1 MHSIISRIIPQR
13 ACAVP
18 FFAAISLLACA
29 QAYAQS
35 DAASYPARPVRIIVP
50 QSPGASTDL
59 TARLVARSLSEAW
72 RQPVVVDN
80 RPGAGTIIGTELVV
94 RAAPDGH
101 TLMVVASGITVN
113 PSMHKR
119 LPYDTARDLAP
130 VSQLTRFSN
139 LLAAHP
145 SFAARSLQDVL
156 ALAKAKP
163 GTINYASAGLASG
176 THMSMELLKTMTGI
190 DLVHIP
196 YTGGGPAVTAAIG
209 GQVQLNIGTTVGVLP
224 HVRSGKLRAIA
235 VTTAARSPA
244 APEVPTFAES
254 GVTGYD
260 HGPWNGLFAPAK
272 TSPVVLAKIHAE
284 VVRALQAPEVRKV
297 FANEGV
303 EVVANAPEAFAALV
317 RTELMMWAKVV
328 KAAGIK
334 AE

>member
-1 MHSIISRIIPQR
+1 MGLGVMAV
-13 ACAVP
+13 ACGYAG
-18 FFAAISLLACA
+18 AQTSASA
-29 QAYAQS
+29 QAY
-35 DAASYPARPVRIIVP
+35 PLRPLRIIVP

-59 TARLVARSLSEAW
+59 TARLVAQRLSDAFK
-72 RQPVVVDN
+72 QPVIVDN
-80 RPGAGTIIGTELVV
+80 RPGAGNIIGTELVV

-101 TLMVVASGITVN
+101 TLLVVAAGITVN
-113 PSMHKR
+113 PSIYKR
-119 LPYDTARDLAP
+119 MPYDTERDLAP
-130 VSQLTRFSN
+130 VTQLTRFPN

-145 SFAARSLQDVL
+145 SFPAKSLQDLL
-156 ALAKAKP
+156 ALARAKP
-163 GTINYASAGLASG
+163 ASINYASAGLASG

-196 YTGGGPAVTAAIG
+196 YTGGGPAVIAAVG

-224 HVRSGKLRAIA
+224 HVRSGRLRALA

-244 APEVPTFAES
+244 APEIPTFAES
-254 GVTGYD
+254 GVPGYD

-272 TSPVVLAKIHAE
+272 TPPALIVKIHAE
-284 VVRALQAPEVRKV
+284 VARALNSTQIRKV

-303 EVVANAPEAFAALV
+303 EVVASRPDEFAAV
-317 RTELMMWAKVV
+317 IRAELAMWPKVV